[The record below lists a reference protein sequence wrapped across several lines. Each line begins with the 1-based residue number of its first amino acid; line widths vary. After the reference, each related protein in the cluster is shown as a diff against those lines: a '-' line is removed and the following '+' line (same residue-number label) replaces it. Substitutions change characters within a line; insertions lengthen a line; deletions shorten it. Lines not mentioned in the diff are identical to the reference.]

1 MQEARTAG
9 LAEQIDPLSNRGT
22 CQMNLPEIIRAAI
35 EIGEAN
41 GTITFDQLNELI
53 EEEKLEPEDIESLLL
68 ALRNEGM
75 HVVETT
81 TASAE
86 VACSFCGKSQPDV
99 LQLIAGAGS
108 FICNE
113 CVQLCVGIIATQ
125 NPGWLNQHHQ
135 YLTTLP
141 PKSED

>member
-1 MQEARTAG
+1 MK
-9 LAEQIDPLSNRGT
+9 
-22 CQMNLPEIIRAAI
+22 LPEIIRAAI

-53 EEEKLEPEDIESLLL
+53 EEEKLEPEDIESLLQ

-75 HVVETT
+75 HVVETR
-81 TASAE
+81 TASPE

-125 NPGWLNQHHQ
+125 NPGWLK
-135 YLTTLP
+135 TTSSIPHDAAAKIRGLRC
-141 PKSED
+141 